1 MTELY
6 LIREFQLLNVPKFQ
20 FNNLQDSKITIFGYN
35 ENIYRKERF
44 ENKISKDSFVLFEFP
59 FTDETKRTVDE
70 LIEGYDAKKTDGLFY
85 KLKKD
90 FKLPAVLV
98 LFDLINFKPKQ
109 IKSIDPR
116 ISTCRLG
123 DKNSVARHSKMF
135 EKVIESLKELD
146 NESVLEINIVCGSY
160 HAPCI
165 DECLKSSTNLNNI
178 SLEMEELSSV
188 PEISEKIQ
196 KNFGEGNKGC

>member
-1 MTELY
+1 MKIFTGKKGLKTKYQRTLLY
-6 LIREFQLLNVPKFQ
+6 CLNSH
-20 FNNLQDSKITIFGYN
+20 LQMKQ
-35 ENIYRKERF
+35 
-44 ENKISKDSFVLFEFP
+44 
-59 FTDETKRTVDE
+59 KRTVDE

-188 PEISEKIQ
+188 PEISEKYRRILE
-196 KNFGEGNKGC
+196 KEIKAVREVFLITAFKFCFFFYLFIKSLI